1 MTVVP
6 LPQAQQLLA
15 IGDER
20 DRAAAVAQLR
30 ADLTE
35 AVAGLA
41 TRGRARR
48 PAVTGRPSP
57 AALSTEAAA
66 LAAASAT
73 LRRLAAVFADAAAAA
88 DDHLADA
95 VREHLGTSQKSAR
108 IPLADG
114 QTAAVTITQ
123 PSVTRANPDT
133 VEDVLAGWAA
143 SEHTEH
149 PGTAAR
155 ATRTAV
161 RRLLALVS
169 SSPGWKTTAASAV
182 AAELVAAGEPALG
195 ERLAGAITSHKDA
208 DKPERVRVTLRA
220 SS

>member
-48 PAVTGRPSP
+48 PAVTGRCAP
-57 AALSTEAAA
+57 AALAVEAAA
-66 LAAASAT
+66 LAYASAT
-73 LRRLAAVFADAAAAA
+73 MRRIAAVFTDAAAAA
-88 DDHLADA
+88 DEHLADA
-95 VREHLGTSQKSAR
+95 VHEHLGDSRKSAR
-108 IPLADG
+108 IPLPDG
-114 QTAAVTITQ
+114 QTASVQITR
-123 PSVTRANPDT
+123 PSVTRADPDA

-143 SEHTEH
+143 SEQPEH
-149 PGTAAR
+149 PGTAAK

-161 RRLLALVS
+161 RRVLALVS
-169 SSPGWKTTAASAV
+169 RSPGWKTTAAAAT

-195 ERLAGAITSHKDA
+195 ARLAGAITSHT
-208 DKPERVRVTLRA
+208 DKSKPARVRVTLEA
-220 SS
+220 GS